1 MDPRI
6 KAALRIIETRF
17 NEKLC
22 VTQLTA
28 SLGVSGSHFRY
39 LFRKETGI
47 TFQNFLREAR
57 LREAA
62 RLLLDDGLSI
72 KEIALSIGYR
82 HVSNFNRDFSRR
94 FSITP
99 SRYRA
104 RRDGLE
110 QSAFLQ
116 SDSS

>member
-1 MDPRI
+1 MDFRV
-6 KAALRIIETRF
+6 KFALGIIEARF
-17 NEKLC
+17 NEKLT
-22 VTQLTA
+22 VRDLTK

-39 LFRKETGI
+39 LFRKETGV
-47 TFQNFLREAR
+47 TFQSFLRETR
-57 LREAA
+57 LRAA
-62 RLLLDDGLSI
+62 AQRLLDDGLSV

-82 HVSNFNRDFSRR
+82 HVSNFNRDFSKR

-110 QSAFLQ
+110 
-116 SDSS
+116 

>member
-6 KAALRIIETRF
+6 KFALGIIATRF
-17 NEKLC
+17 NEKLT
-22 VTQLTA
+22 VRDLTK

-39 LFRKETGI
+39 LFRKETGV

-57 LREAA
+57 LRAA
-62 RLLLDDGLSI
+62 AQRLLDDELSI

-94 FSITP
+94 FNITP

-110 QSAFLQ
+110 
-116 SDSS
+116 